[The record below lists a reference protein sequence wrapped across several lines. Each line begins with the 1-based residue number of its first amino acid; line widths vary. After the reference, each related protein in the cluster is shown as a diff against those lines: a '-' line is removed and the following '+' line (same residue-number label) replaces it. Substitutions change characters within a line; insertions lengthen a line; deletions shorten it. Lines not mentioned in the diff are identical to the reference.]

1 MWLDEYGTLRDI
13 RYMTSVRQ
21 WLDSMLALGQ
31 VTFTFDEACRSR
43 NASASSTL
51 SALHRAQRDSLVFS
65 PVRGFYVIVPA
76 EYRDEG
82 APPWRWFLAPM
93 FAHLGASYYV
103 GLLTA
108 AAQHGVSPQ
117 AAQEVQV
124 IVDRRVRPK
133 VAGRQRIVFI
143 QRKQAAKAPT
153 IDVTTPTGRIR
164 VSTPEMTMLD
174 LVAYPSRAA
183 GWGNIASL
191 LAGLAPLARRRGWKD
206 ALQVE
211 PRTTEVQRLGYLLSR
226 AGVGQPEVLEAWLKG
241 RSLTTVRLIPGGDA
255 TGTYDSRWRVI
266 VNAAVDADCLP
277 GLKQVRSL

>member
-1 MWLDEYGTLRDI
+1 
-13 RYMTSVRQ
+13 MTSVRQ
-21 WLDSMLALGQ
+21 WLDSMVAHGQ
-31 VTFTFDEACRSR
+31 VTFTFDEACQSR
-43 NASASSTL
+43 NASLASTL
-51 SALHRAQRDSLVFS
+51 SALHRAQQDSLVFS
-65 PVRGFYVIVPA
+65 PVRGFYVIVPP

-93 FAHLGASYYV
+93 FLHLAASYYV

-124 IVDRRVRPK
+124 IVDRHVRPK

-143 QRKQAAKAPT
+143 QRKRAAKAPT
-153 IDVTTPTGRIR
+153 IEVTTPTGSVR

-191 LAGLAPLARRRGWKD
+191 LPDLAPLASRRGWKE

-211 PRTTEVQRLGYLLSR
+211 PRTTEVQRLGHLLDR
-226 AGVGQPEVLEAWLKG
+226 IGVGHADALSAWLKG
-241 RSLTTVRLIPGGDA
+241 RSITPIRLVPGGGA
-255 TGTYDSRWRVI
+255 SGAFDSRWHVI
-266 VNAAVDADCLP
+266 VNAAVDAD
-277 GLKQVRSL
+277 